1 VAIWESNE
9 SCVRDLKTFRA
20 MPWSSKLMYLSGVL
34 VYVGFTWVAYS
45 EWTDGQH
52 DARFWGWLV
61 VLLWLVYA
69 LEILTYVRGHYAGRQ
84 GVPPAPSGQ
93 RPNLEFMKWFTI
105 FLGIA
110 AVLIILLPWLLP
122 IHHTV
127 NHPRER
133 WANDF
138 LLVSL
143 FFTNLSMYTRSR
155 YWDIELD

>member
-1 VAIWESNE
+1 VAIWATNE

-20 MPWSSKLMYLSGVL
+20 MPWSSKLMDVSFIVFPLGLTWIAYL
-34 VYVGFTWVAYS
+34 YR
-45 EWTDGQH
+45 TDGQD
-52 DARFWGWLV
+52 DARFWSWLAGFCWLV
-61 VLLWLVYA
+61 LFKV
-69 LEILTYVRGHYAGRQ
+69 ILTYVRGHYAGRQ